1 MIVDKSNRNDMFIVP
16 LSLFN
21 IYIYIFV
28 GTAIGLP
35 GPDSWSSESSED
47 SNETTAMSVLYG
59 SEYVNGNLLFQ
70 YIQYSKSVCL
80 FVRCVLRYL
89 LI

>member
-1 MIVDKSNRNDMFIVP
+1 MIDDESNTNYLYAYSSPFTVQ
-16 LSLFN
+16 SVFA
-21 IYIYIFV
+21 

-59 SEYVNGNLLFQ
+59 SEYVNGNLIFQ
-70 YIQYSKSVCL
+70 Y
-80 FVRCVLRYL
+80 
-89 LI
+89 

>member
-1 MIVDKSNRNDMFIVP
+1 MIDDESNTNYLYAYSSPFIVQ
-16 LSLFN
+16 SVFA
-21 IYIYIFV
+21 

-59 SEYVNGNLLFQ
+59 SEYVNGNLIFQ
-70 YIQYSKSVCL
+70 Y
-80 FVRCVLRYL
+80 
-89 LI
+89 

>member
-1 MIVDKSNRNDMFIVP
+1 MIC
-16 LSLFN
+16 LLFLFHCS
-21 IYIYIFV
+21 IYIFV

-70 YIQYSKSVCL
+70 YIHYSKSVCF
-80 FVRCVLRYL
+80 FVVC
-89 LI
+89 